1 MKQIGFVV
9 IGGSNQDVAVKWGFD
24 YTENFFAFTKKL
36 DTAIAYEYNI
46 GEYNI
51 AEFSDGIVLDKFY

>member
-24 YTENFFAFTKKL
+24 YNENFFAFTKKL
-36 DTAIAYEYNI
+36 DTAVTYD
-46 GEYNI
+46 
-51 AEFSDGIVLDKFY
+51 SHVLQEVNL